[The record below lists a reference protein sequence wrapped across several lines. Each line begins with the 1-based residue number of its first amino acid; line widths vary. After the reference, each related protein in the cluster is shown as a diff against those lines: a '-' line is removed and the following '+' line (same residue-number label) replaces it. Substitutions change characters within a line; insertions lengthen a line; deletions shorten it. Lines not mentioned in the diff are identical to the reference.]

1 MKAGDW
7 VILSRDLP
15 NWELKEGDLGLVM
28 PNSKSEGET
37 TVKRIKMDGD
47 WPFMITAH
55 PSDVTIIDPNVAD
68 IMRMAK

>member
-7 VILSRDLP
+7 VVLNRDMP
-15 NWELKEGDLGLVM
+15 NWGYEEGALGQVQ

-37 TVKRIKMDGD
+37 TVKRIMMDSGEG
-47 WPFMITAH
+47 WTIIAH